1 MSILGIHFYLYLHIL
16 LPIVWVFKLYIMMIY
31 ISAPVIFYGTTC
43 VTTLMFL
50 RVAMLWPALVRHIAH
65 VEDQVPY
72 YDKNLTYKCNATC
85 AVVLSLALSK
95 FLLLF

>member
-1 MSILGIHFYLYLHIL
+1 
-16 LPIVWVFKLYIMMIY
+16 MMIY
-31 ISAPVIFYGTTC
+31 ILAPVIFYGTTC

-50 RVAMLWPALVRHIAH
+50 RVAMLWPALVRHIAY
-65 VEDQVPY
+65 VEDQEPY

-95 FLLLF
+95 FFY